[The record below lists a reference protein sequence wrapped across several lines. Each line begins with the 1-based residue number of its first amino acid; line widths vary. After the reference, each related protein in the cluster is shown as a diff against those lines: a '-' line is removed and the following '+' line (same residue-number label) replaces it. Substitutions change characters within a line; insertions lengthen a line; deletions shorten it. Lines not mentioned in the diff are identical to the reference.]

1 VTAFLLVCVGGALG
15 AGARYLVATAVA
27 RAFGTGFP
35 AGTAIVNLSG
45 SFILGAVAAAALR
58 GGMGEPARLFLGPG
72 LMGGYTTYSSFNWE
86 TLALLEGR
94 RLPAAAANLGI
105 TVAGCLA
112 AAALGAA
119 VGGGFHAP

>member
-1 VTAFLLVCVGGALG
+1 MTAFLLVCLGGALG
-15 AGARYLVATAVA
+15 SGARYLVATAVA
-27 RAFGTGFP
+27 RASRTGFP

-45 SFILGAVAAAALR
+45 SFVLGAVAAVALR
-58 GGMGEPARLFLGPG
+58 GGLGEPARLLLGPG

-119 VGGGFHAP
+119 AGGGFHAP